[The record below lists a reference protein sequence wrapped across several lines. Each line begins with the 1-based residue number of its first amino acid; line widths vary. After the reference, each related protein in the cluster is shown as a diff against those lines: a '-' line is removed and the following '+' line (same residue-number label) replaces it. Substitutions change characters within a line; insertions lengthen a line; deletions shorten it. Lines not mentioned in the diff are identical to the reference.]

1 MARNPSRQPKTQEK
15 ETVAESKKPTLAAG
29 PFDLDTVRNLVN
41 LMKEHELWEIELA
54 DGGRSL
60 KLKRGG
66 VVAHSPVISAPM
78 SISAPIPAPSPAR
91 EPAAPA
97 KKLLEIKSPTPGT
110 YYSQEKPGSKP
121 YSEVGNKITPTSVVC
136 VIEAMKIFNEITAE
150 ITGTIVEILVEN
162 KQPVEYGQVLF
173 RVDPS

>member
-1 MARNPSRQPKTQEK
+1 MARNPSRQSKTQEK
-15 ETVAESKKPTLAAG
+15 EAVTESKKPSLAAG

-66 VVAHSPVISAPM
+66 VISHSPVVSAPL
-78 SISAPIPAPSPAR
+78 SHSVPIASPTPSK
-91 EPAAPA
+91 EPLVPT

-121 YSEVGNKITPTSVVC
+121 YAEVGSKISPTSVVC
-136 VIEAMKIFNEITAE
+136 VIEAMKIFNEIQAE

>member
-1 MARNPSRQPKTQEK
+1 MARNPSRQSKNQEK
-15 ETVAESKKPTLAAG
+15 EAVTESKKPTLAAG

-41 LMKEHELWEIELA
+41 LMKEHELWEIELG
-54 DGGRSL
+54 DEGRSL
-60 KLKRGG
+60 KLRRGAPSG
-66 VVAHSPVISAPM
+66 HAPVISVPV
-78 SISAPIPAPSPAR
+78 SHSAAKESPIPPR
-91 EPAAPA
+91 EPAAPS

-121 YSEVGNKITPTSVVC
+121 YAEVGTKITPNSVVC
-136 VIEAMKIFNEITAE
+136 VIEAMKIFNEIQAE